1 MASLWDPPHL
11 YQLVVLL
18 SKCFVGLFC
27 GCVLKC
33 LESLGGWGMFL
44 NACEVTGEGLSA
56 CFRDEP
62 HVKRENRPACPARAY
77 LATQAGHGACGS
89 PSILHLPRDTLP
101 SV

>member
-33 LESLGGWGMFL
+33 LKSLGGWGMFL
-44 NACEVTGEGLSA
+44 NAWLYEEEGA
-56 CFRDEP
+56 
-62 HVKRENRPACPARAY
+62 
-77 LATQAGHGACGS
+77 QGA
-89 PSILHLPRDTLP
+89 
-101 SV
+101 